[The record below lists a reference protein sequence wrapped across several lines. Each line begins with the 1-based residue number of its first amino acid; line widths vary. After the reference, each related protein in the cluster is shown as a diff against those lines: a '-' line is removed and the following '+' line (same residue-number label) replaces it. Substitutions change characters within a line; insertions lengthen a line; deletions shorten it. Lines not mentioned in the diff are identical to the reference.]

1 MDSTGE
7 IFKSNSMNG
16 SNFVSMNMD
25 GNFEMSNIKPLKIED
40 KNLSMKRKTKTK
52 TVLVRQPIIMGEK

>member
-1 MDSTGE
+1 
-7 IFKSNSMNG
+7 MNG